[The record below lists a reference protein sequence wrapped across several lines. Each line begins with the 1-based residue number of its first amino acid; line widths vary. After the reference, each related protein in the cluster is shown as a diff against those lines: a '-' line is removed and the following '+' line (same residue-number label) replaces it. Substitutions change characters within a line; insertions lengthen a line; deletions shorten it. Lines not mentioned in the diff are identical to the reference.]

1 MQLVADQLYHI
12 YNQGNNHERIFYTSE
27 NYLYFLRLFR
37 KFVLPN
43 CDVLCYCLMPNH
55 FHFLINVTEKSAE
68 KIKIGNN
75 EMSQLAKG
83 FRHLLSSYSQAIN
96 KQQHRTGALFRQKT
110 KAKLLTND
118 DLNYP
123 LQCFHYIHQNPLK
136 ANLAE
141 ELESWEFSSFRDY
154 AKLRA
159 GTLCNQFLTYQ
170 LLELDNENFVTT
182 SYEVINPEIITQ
194 FYE

>member
-1 MQLVADQLYHI
+1 MQLVANQLYHV
-12 YNQGNNHERIFYTSE
+12 YNQGNNDEQIFYKPE

-37 KFVLPN
+37 KFVLPK

-68 KIKIGNN
+68 KVKIGNN

-83 FRHLLSSYSQAIN
+83 FRQMLSSYSQAIN
-96 KQQHRTGALFRQKT
+96 KQENRTGALFRQKT
-110 KAKLLTND
+110 KAKILKND
-118 DLNYP
+118 DVNYP
-123 LQCFHYIHQNPLK
+123 IQCFHYIHQNPVK
-136 ANLAE
+136 ASLVNK
-141 ELESWEFSSFRDY
+141 LESWEFSSFRDY

-159 GTLCNQFLTYQ
+159 GTLCRQFLAYQ
-170 LLELDNENFVTT
+170 LLELDTEKFVAN
-182 SYEVINPEIITQ
+182 SYAVISPEIIKQ